1 MSRVSRT
8 VAGCLVVMLWGGVG
22 ARADSSLTTER
33 RVTQL
38 AEGVYA
44 IRHPDAPDAFP
55 QSNTTVVIGRDA
67 VLVVDSCYLPSAA
80 RQDIAQIR
88 QWTQKPV
95 RYLLNTH
102 WHYDH
107 TMGNAAYRDAFPGL
121 SVIAHT
127 ETRNQIAGY
136 NPGWFAR
143 YPDRGKQF
151 QAAIDSGQDPNGRAL
166 SESEVDEYRAALAGL
181 APVGQEYAESQK
193 RLAALTPDTAF
204 EQGLSLDLG
213 GREVRILFLG
223 RGNTAGDAVAF
234 LPKERIL
241 AAGDLVV
248 HPVPYLGGGYPSDF
262 PATLRRLKELDPAA
276 IVPGHGDVLQST
288 EYLDRVAGFIAT
300 VVAKVNREIGRLGNS
315 PRNLDEVQK
324 TVEKDPEVLAWRGRF
339 ALDDAGSRDTFDG
352 FSLPGVIRAA
362 FGELVRR

>member
-1 MSRVSRT
+1 MARVSKAI
-8 VAGCLVVMLWGGVG
+8 VACLVGLASGGG
-22 ARADSSLTTER
+22 AVRADSSVTTER
-33 RVTQL
+33 RATPL
-38 AEGVYA
+38 AEGVYV
-44 IRHPDAPDAFP
+44 IRHPDAPDTFP
-55 QSNTTVVIGRDA
+55 QSNTTVIVGNDA

-80 RQDIAQIR
+80 REDIAQIR
-88 QWTQKPV
+88 RWTTKPV

-136 NPGWFAR
+136 NPGWFTR

-151 QAAIDSGQDPNGRAL
+151 QAAIDSGKDPSGRTL
-166 SESEVDEYRAALAGL
+166 SASEIDEYRSALRGL
-181 APVGQEYAESQK
+181 GPVGKEYAESQK
-193 RLAALTPDTAF
+193 RLEALTPDTAF
-204 EQGLSLDLG
+204 EQELRLDLG

-223 RGNTAGDAVAF
+223 RGNTAGDAIAF
-234 LPKERIL
+234 LPKERIV

-248 HPVPYLGGGYPSDF
+248 HPVPYLGGGYPTEF
-262 PATLRRLKELDPAA
+262 PTALRRLKELEPVT
-276 IVPGHGDVLQST
+276 IVPGHGDVLQGT
-288 EYLDRVAGFIAT
+288 EYVNRVAGFIST
-300 VVAKVNREIGRLGNS
+300 VVARVGQEINRLGNS
-315 PRNLDEVQK
+315 PRTLDEVQK
-324 TVEKDPEVLAWRGRF
+324 VVEKHPDVLAWRQRF

-362 FGELVRR
+362 HAELVRR